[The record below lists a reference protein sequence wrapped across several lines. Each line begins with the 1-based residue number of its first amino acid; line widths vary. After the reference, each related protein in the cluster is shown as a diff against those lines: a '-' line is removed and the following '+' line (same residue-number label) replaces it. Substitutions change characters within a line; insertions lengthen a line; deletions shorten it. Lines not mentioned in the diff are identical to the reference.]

1 MFACLVPAIMLG
13 AACDRARLWPFFVL
27 TFFWTTFVYDPIA
40 MWIWNPNGWAVKWNI
55 LDYAGGGPV
64 EISSGISGTVISI
77 YLGKRYGYGTEKLLF
92 RPHNVSQVVLGTV
105 LLWVG
110 WLGFNGG
117 STFAANLRA
126 AMAIAATN
134 LAGSVA
140 GITWM
145 VMDYRLERKWSVVG
159 FCTGAIAGLVAI
171 TPAAGFVGMPAALLI
186 GVVAAFFCNLC
197 TGLKNLVRVDDA
209 MDVFAVH
216 ALAGIIGLVMTGIF
230 AQKSVA
236 HNDGYLDIKGGW
248 LSGHF
253 VQLPLQLAWCAV
265 TVCWNVAVTFLL
277 MFVIDRIP
285 YIGPFRPSE
294 VGELVGMDVD
304 QCGETAYDFDMEDME
319 AEAYIHGTH
328 HLHPPA
334 SRDDDAHARTPPAAD
349 SDVEKAAGKRISEPQ
364 RDLSL
369 RSYCEPRGPDAEP
382 PAGAARPE
390 GHGSTATEAT
400 AAD

>member
-13 AACDRARLWPFFVL
+13 AACDRARLWPFFIF
-27 TFFWTTFVYDPIA
+27 TFWWTTLVYDPIA
-40 MWIWNPNGWAVKWNI
+40 MWVWNPNGWASKWGVI
-55 LDYAGGGPV
+55 DYAGGGPV
-64 EISSGISGTVISI
+64 EISSGISGTAISI
-77 YLGKRYGYGTEKLLF
+77 YLGHRYGYGTEKLMF
-92 RPHNVSQVVLGTV
+92 RPHNVSHVILGTV

-117 STFAANLRA
+117 ATFAANLRA
-126 AMAIAATN
+126 AMAVAVTN
-134 LAGSVA
+134 LAASVG

-186 GVVAAFFCNLC
+186 GVLAGFCCNLC
-197 TGLKNLVRVDDA
+197 TGLKNILRIDDA

-216 ALAGIIGLVMTGIF
+216 ALAGIIGLILTGIF

-236 HNDGYLDIKGGW
+236 HNDGYLDIRGGW

-265 TVCWNVAVTFLL
+265 TVCWNLAVTFLL
-277 MFVIDRIP
+277 MFIIDHIP
-285 YIGPFRPSE
+285 YIGPFRTSE

-304 QCGETAYDFDMEDME
+304 QCGEAAYALEDEEGTIE
-319 AEAYIHGTH
+319 AELKRTSRLSAIESNMPPFHAAESTANEAEEGSAERHSRQHGH
-328 HLHPPA
+328 DP
-334 SRDDDAHARTPPAAD
+334 SR
-349 SDVEKAAGKRISEPQ
+349 E
-364 RDLSL
+364 
-369 RSYCEPRGPDAEP
+369 
-382 PAGAARPE
+382 ARPHQAPNSPALGDTGRDSIRTLAE
-390 GHGSTATEAT
+390 ADTSTRHP
-400 AAD
+400 